1 MEVPQ
6 RGVRLRLGR
15 YLGFLSQP
23 LSLCSQNVA
32 RILPPGFRAIIFFT
46 LLLCTC
52 AALATSFVYDS
63 NGRLV
68 AVTNDAGAAARY
80 QYDKLGNINKIE
92 RFQAGDLAIFDFS
105 PRHGG
110 PGDLVRISGQ
120 GFSATA
126 SQNTVAFNG
135 VAGSVSAA
143 STSSLTV
150 AVPNGATTGPLSVT
164 VGTKSAR
171 TTDNFTVDAQ
181 GRLPQ
186 ISSITPR
193 IASAGTAISVVGK
206 SLQPIV
212 GQTSARLGLRP
223 VVLSQLS
230 NTQLVFP
237 VPTSAGSGK
246 VYVTTPY
253 GTATSAEDL
262 VVVPSDIDA
271 AEVTRAIRLA
281 VDGSAQNIS
290 NTTIGQRTAVLFDSR
305 GDDYLSAQFSSIGAG
320 TVDYALYGMD
330 NKRLAWGTA
339 SAGAPREGLNN
350 KA

>member
-281 VDGSAQNIS
+281 VDGSAKTSPTRRLGSGPPSCSIPVAM
-290 NTTIGQRTAVLFDSR
+290 TTLVHSSLQLALALLTMPCTGWTTNVSR
-305 GDDYLSAQFSSIGAG
+305 G
-320 TVDYALYGMD
+320 ALP
-330 NKRLAWGTA
+330 RP
-339 SAGAPREGLNN
+339 APLG
-350 KA
+350 KV